1 MFSHVPEFLIL
12 IFEKGKEKERRE
24 KKKEEEKKDLLIDTL
39 FCFMDL
45 IIIIFV
51 RKGTYAFE
59 NKLRM
64 KTKLIKIIQA
74 IFIIDVKLNFI

>member
-1 MFSHVPEFLIL
+1 MDWEFLKFNLLNLAGCFHGPSFLL
-12 IFEKGKEKERRE
+12 IFEKEKEKERRE

-64 KTKLIKIIQA
+64 KTK
-74 IFIIDVKLNFI
+74 

>member
-1 MFSHVPEFLIL
+1 MPEFLIL